1 MFVDL
6 EKTFDEVPREVIHL
20 TLRQKGAPEYF
31 IRVVKLLLQSGIIR
45 WFFCESS
52 CLSWASFESIICH
65 CMNFLTVDVRDTSLV
80 ELLYAYDLDLCRE
93 SLDEVMGKYKRWK
106 TVL

>member
-31 IRVVKLLLQSGIIR
+31 IRVVKLLLQSGI
-45 WFFCESS
+45 
-52 CLSWASFESIICH
+52 
-65 CMNFLTVDVRDTSLV
+65 VR
-80 ELLYAYDLDLCRE
+80 
-93 SLDEVMGKYKRWK
+93 
-106 TVL
+106 